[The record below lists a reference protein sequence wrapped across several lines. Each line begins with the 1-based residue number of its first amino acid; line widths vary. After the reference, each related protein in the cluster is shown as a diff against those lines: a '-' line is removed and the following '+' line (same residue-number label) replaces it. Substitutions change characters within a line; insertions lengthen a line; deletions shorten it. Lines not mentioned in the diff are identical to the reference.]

1 MSELPEDMLVIIA
14 KSLTLENILSLAT
27 TNPQIYNFF
36 KNPTTNRLL
45 AEHYGFPYGLTYVQL
60 KEYEAKS
67 YNERM
72 LQAAKIGDERIVKKM
87 IEFGANNATDVALA
101 VIAKDDEKMLEIIL
115 KNANPDITR
124 ILTYAARSNKV
135 KMLDTTLSLRKDE
148 ITTDMLNEAL
158 DYTVVSPLYSPDAL
172 IYLVEHGA
180 DAIEDIIESLDNLN
194 YIRSRETEENI
205 VRIRKY
211 LETKL

>member
-1 MSELPEDMLVIIA
+1 MSELPEDVLVIIA

-27 TNPQIYNFF
+27 TNPNIYNAF
-36 KNPTTNRLL
+36 KNPATNRLL

-87 IEFGANNATDVALA
+87 IEFGANNVTDVALDT
-101 VIAKDDEKMLEIIL
+101 IGNDDEKMFEIIL
-115 KNANPDITR
+115 KNANPDISEC
-124 ILTYAARSNKV
+124 LTYAARHNKV
-135 KMLDTTLSLRKDE
+135 KMLDIILSLRKDE
-148 ITTDMLNEAL
+148 ITTDMLNDAFE
-158 DYTVVSPLYSPDAL
+158 YTVGQREYQPDAL
-172 IYLVEHGA
+172 VYLVEHGA
-180 DAIEDIIESLDNLN
+180 NTIEDRIISLQFLN
-194 YIRSRETEENI
+194 IRDSEITRDEVMRTI
-205 VRIRKY
+205 KY

>member
-14 KSLTLENILSLAT
+14 KSLTLENILSLAR
-27 TNPQIYNFF
+27 TNSQIYNFF

-87 IEFGANNATDVALA
+87 IEFGANNATKIALSA
-101 VIAKDDEKMLEIIL
+101 IAKDDGKMLEIIL
-115 KNANPDITR
+115 KNANPDISR
-124 ILTYAARSNKV
+124 SLTYAGYKGEANMIDKI
-135 KMLDTTLSLRKDE
+135 LSLRKDE

-158 DYTVVSPLYSPDAL
+158 DAATTDGKYDA
-172 IYLVEHGA
+172 IVTLVEHGA
-180 DAIEDIIESLDNLN
+180 DDIAGAIESLEVINSRDNKVLA
-194 YIRSRETEENI
+194 IADEAI
-205 VRIRKY
+205 AY
-211 LETKL
+211 LRTKL